1 MTVWPVGGLL
11 SEYTQ
16 LIAADGSLRNEVL
29 SWVRADT
36 PSSYRADLFNT
47 VDMLSLH
54 LLLFSSIA
62 YYSERSFY
70 LPLRALAVLAL
81 YVRLLRLIYLSPALG
96 ALVLLLVRMT
106 IDLLK
111 LFVLLI
117 FVIVALV
124 SALYVVADQENTA
137 QFPECDDF
145 RILQGSWRS
154 WASLFFL
161 GLNAV
166 VDGRAQDAL
175 LMCVLHDG
183 NEHRALLWIFLYLFL
198 VFVVVLLLNMLIV

>member
-1 MTVWPVGGLL
+1 MGGLL